1 MKIYFNTKAFD
12 MLPKKK
18 LLDVTN
24 EETEIMIIVLGM
36 S

>member
-12 MLPKKK
+12 MLSKKN
-18 LLDVTN
+18 LLDATN
-24 EETEIMIIVLGM
+24 KETEIMIIVLGV